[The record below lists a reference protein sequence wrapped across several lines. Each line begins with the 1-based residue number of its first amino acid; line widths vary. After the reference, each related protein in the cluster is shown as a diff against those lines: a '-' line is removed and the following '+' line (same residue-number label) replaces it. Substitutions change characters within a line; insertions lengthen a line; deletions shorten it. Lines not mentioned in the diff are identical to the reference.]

1 MLDIFAPYKWEALF
15 ERWPDILMA
24 FGTTVGISVLA
35 LVIALALGIVFGVLS
50 VSRIPVLR
58 GITRVYVEVVQ
69 NVPLLLQ
76 VFVFYAIFPLLG
88 LSLAAFWIGVLAIGI
103 YHGGYIS
110 EVVRSGIGSIHRGQ
124 FEAAKSQGFS
134 YWQSMFVI
142 ILPQAIRI
150 IMPPLAVQAANL
162 VKNTSVLALIAGG
175 ELMYFSNSFAGAT
188 SYYGPVYVVA
198 ALLYFAICF
207 PLSRLALYLEHRTRS
222 HRHLATGDATEAL
235 AEDTMEVTPG
245 THDITGRA
253 AADTMAGGV
262 QTMYGTVDI
271 APARVAPSPRHP
283 LHALAED
290 ALEPGVAPEDPY
302 DQTFT
307 GNQAAEIADEI
318 GREIAQEIADEY
330 GDDERAARAMRT
342 KSGRLKAH
350 RRLERRVAARRGVEG
365 ARETGAAV
373 PVAPSA
379 AAEGERDERASRR
392 SPEADEALASRAE
405 TVTSDRITRDVKR
418 RVDESARARSAR
430 DQVRDEAELGEEAS
444 LDNDYLPGELEQ
456 PDERIAQ
463 VRSPRDEADLDAEAE
478 SATAREDRRELRE
491 ERREERRERRERAS
505 GPTGREAPRPCS
517 PTTCASTRR
526 RIGRSR
532 TPRRPP
538 RPTSVPWTS
547 SAPSWPRAKRR
558 PRPTTGGRIA
568 DERYRRAVHLGQHAL
583 PVAGA
588 RHDAAH
594 IRFGH
599 PLLGGA
605 GHGHFGHAHVERP
618 RAAGHSHRV
627 HRDIQEHAAVA
638 VDHVHVLRGA
648 AAAHRRGRAGFTLFT
663 SASVAEIVRRPGQR
677 AARPIRGGA
686 FAGLLHRADVRVDHP
701 AASAA

>member
-1 MLDIFAPYKWEALF
+1 MLEIFAPYKWEALF
-15 ERWPDILMA
+15 ERWPDILTA

-35 LVIALALGIVFGVLS
+35 LIIALVLGIVFGVLS
-50 VSRIPVLR
+50 VSRMPVLR

-134 YWQSMFVI
+134 YWQSMFII

-198 ALLYFAICF
+198 ALLYFVICF
-207 PLSRLALYLEHRTRS
+207 PLSRLALYLERRTRS
-222 HRHLATGDATEAL
+222 HKHITTGDATDEL
-235 AEDTMEVTPG
+235 AEDAMEVTPG

-283 LHALAED
+283 LHTLAED
-290 ALEPGVAPEDPY
+290 ALEPGVAPENPY

-330 GDDERAARAMRT
+330 GDEEHAARAMRT
-342 KSGRLKAH
+342 KSGRVKAH
-350 RRLERRVAARRGVEG
+350 RRLERRVAARRGVESS
-365 ARETGAAV
+365 RDEMGAAV
-373 PVAPSA
+373 PTTPSA
-379 AAEGERDERASRR
+379 AAEGARDEQARRR

-405 TVTSDRITRDVKR
+405 TVTSDRITSDVRR
-418 RVDESARARSAR
+418 RVDAGAQAQAERER
-430 DQVRDEAELGEEAS
+430 VRDRAELGEEAFM
-444 LDNDYLPGELEQ
+444 DNDYLPGELEQ
-456 PDERIAQ
+456 SDERVAQ
-463 VRSPRDEADLDAEAE
+463 VRAPHDEADFDAEA
-478 SATAREDRRELRE
+478 ADAVQREDRREQRE
-491 ERREERRERRERAS
+491 ERREEHREERRERREAREKADQTG
-505 GPTGREAPRPCS
+505 GPQTVEPDDVRLDQEADVALEDAEEAAETDERSMDVERGELADGEEAATTDEGREDR
-517 PTTCASTRR
+517 
-526 RIGRSR
+526 
-532 TPRRPP
+532 
-538 RPTSVPWTS
+538 
-547 SAPSWPRAKRR
+547 
-558 PRPTTGGRIA
+558 
-568 DERYRRAVHLGQHAL
+568 
-583 PVAGA
+583 
-588 RHDAAH
+588 
-594 IRFGH
+594 
-599 PLLGGA
+599 
-605 GHGHFGHAHVERP
+605 
-618 RAAGHSHRV
+618 
-627 HRDIQEHAAVA
+627 
-638 VDHVHVLRGA
+638 
-648 AAAHRRGRAGFTLFT
+648 
-663 SASVAEIVRRPGQR
+663 
-677 AARPIRGGA
+677 
-686 FAGLLHRADVRVDHP
+686 
-701 AASAA
+701 

>member
-24 FGTTVGISVLA
+24 FGTTVGISALA
-35 LVIALALGIVFGVLS
+35 LIIALALGIVFGVLS

-198 ALLYFAICF
+198 ALLYFVICF

-290 ALEPGVAPEDPY
+290 ALKPGVAPEDPY

-318 GREIAQEIADEY
+318 GREIAQEIAEQC
-330 GDDERAARAMRT
+330 GDDEACAARIMRT
-342 KSGRLKAH
+342 KAGRVKAH

-365 ARETGAAV
+365 ARETGAAM
-373 PVAPSA
+373 PTTLDA
-379 AAEGERDERASRR
+379 AAEGARDAQARRR

-405 TVTSDRITRDVKR
+405 TVTSDRITSDVRR
-418 RVDESARARSAR
+418 RVDESVRTPSAR
-430 DQVRDEAELGEEAS
+430 DRVRDRAELGEEAFM
-444 LDNDYLPGELEQ
+444 DNEYVPGELEQ
-456 PDERIAQ
+456 PDERIAH
-463 VRSPRDEADLDAEAE
+463 VREPHDEADFDAEAE
-478 SATAREDRRELRE
+478 SAASREDRRERRE
-491 ERREERRERRERAS
+491 ERREERRARREARERAD
-505 GPTGREAPRPCS
+505 E
-517 PTTCASTRR
+517 
-526 RIGRSR
+526 
-532 TPRRPP
+532 
-538 RPTSVPWTS
+538 
-547 SAPSWPRAKRR
+547 
-558 PRPTTGGRIA
+558 TGGPETVQPDDVRLDEEADAALEDAEEAAEI
-568 DERYRRAVHLGQHAL
+568 DERSM
-583 PVAGA
+583 
-588 RHDAAH
+588 D
-594 IRFGH
+594 
-599 PLLGGA
+599 
-605 GHGHFGHAHVERP
+605 VERSELAEGEE
-618 RAAGHSHRV
+618 AATT
-627 HRDIQEHAAVA
+627 D
-638 VDHVHVLRGA
+638 D
-648 AAAHRRGRAGFTLFT
+648 GRKD
-663 SASVAEIVRRPGQR
+663 R
-677 AARPIRGGA
+677 
-686 FAGLLHRADVRVDHP
+686 
-701 AASAA
+701 

>member
-1 MLDIFAPYKWEALF
+1 MLEIFAPYKWEALF
-15 ERWPDILMA
+15 ERWPDILTA

-35 LVIALALGIVFGVLS
+35 LIIALALGIVFGVLS
-50 VSRIPVLR
+50 VSRMPVLR

-134 YWQSMFVI
+134 YWQSMFII

-198 ALLYFAICF
+198 ALLYFVICF
-207 PLSRLALYLEHRTRS
+207 PLSRLALYLERRTRS
-222 HRHLATGDATEAL
+222 HKHITTGDATDEL
-235 AEDTMEVTPG
+235 AEDAMEVTPG

-283 LHALAED
+283 LHTLAED
-290 ALEPGVAPEDPY
+290 ALEPGVAPENPY

-330 GDDERAARAMRT
+330 GDEEHAARAMRT
-342 KSGRLKAH
+342 KSGRVKAH
-350 RRLERRVAARRGVEG
+350 RRLERRVAARRGVESS
-365 ARETGAAV
+365 RDEMGAAV
-373 PVAPSA
+373 PTTPSA
-379 AAEGERDERASRR
+379 AAEGARDEQARRR

-405 TVTSDRITRDVKR
+405 TVTSDRITSDVRR
-418 RVDESARARSAR
+418 RVDAGAQAQAERER
-430 DQVRDEAELGEEAS
+430 VRDRAELGEEAFM
-444 LDNDYLPGELEQ
+444 DNDYLPGELEQ
-456 PDERIAQ
+456 SDERVAQ
-463 VRSPRDEADLDAEAE
+463 VRAPHDEADFDAEA
-478 SATAREDRRELRE
+478 ADAVQREDRREQRE
-491 ERREERRERRERAS
+491 EHREEHREERRERREAREKADRTG
-505 GPTGREAPRPCS
+505 GPQTVEPDDVRLDQEADVALEDAEEAAETDERSMDVERGELADGEEAATTDEGREDR
-517 PTTCASTRR
+517 
-526 RIGRSR
+526 
-532 TPRRPP
+532 
-538 RPTSVPWTS
+538 
-547 SAPSWPRAKRR
+547 
-558 PRPTTGGRIA
+558 
-568 DERYRRAVHLGQHAL
+568 
-583 PVAGA
+583 
-588 RHDAAH
+588 
-594 IRFGH
+594 
-599 PLLGGA
+599 
-605 GHGHFGHAHVERP
+605 
-618 RAAGHSHRV
+618 
-627 HRDIQEHAAVA
+627 
-638 VDHVHVLRGA
+638 
-648 AAAHRRGRAGFTLFT
+648 
-663 SASVAEIVRRPGQR
+663 
-677 AARPIRGGA
+677 
-686 FAGLLHRADVRVDHP
+686 
-701 AASAA
+701 

>member
-1 MLDIFAPYKWEALF
+1 MLEIFAPYKWEALF
-15 ERWPDILMA
+15 ERWPDILTA

-35 LVIALALGIVFGVLS
+35 LIIALALGIVFGVLS
-50 VSRIPVLR
+50 VSRMPVLR

-134 YWQSMFVI
+134 YWQSMFII

-198 ALLYFAICF
+198 ALLYFVICF
-207 PLSRLALYLEHRTRS
+207 PLSRLALYLERRTRS
-222 HRHLATGDATEAL
+222 HKHITTGDATDEL
-235 AEDTMEVTPG
+235 AEDAMEVTPG

-283 LHALAED
+283 LHTLAED
-290 ALEPGVAPEDPY
+290 ALEPGVAPENPY

-330 GDDERAARAMRT
+330 GDEEHAARAMRT
-342 KSGRLKAH
+342 KSGRVKAH
-350 RRLERRVAARRGVEG
+350 RRLERRVAARRGVESS
-365 ARETGAAV
+365 RDEMGAAV
-373 PVAPSA
+373 PTTPSA
-379 AAEGERDERASRR
+379 AAEGARDEQARRR

-405 TVTSDRITRDVKR
+405 TVTSDRITSDVRR
-418 RVDESARARSAR
+418 RVDAGAQAQAERER
-430 DQVRDEAELGEEAS
+430 VRDRAELGEEAFM
-444 LDNDYLPGELEQ
+444 DNDYLPGELEQ
-456 PDERIAQ
+456 SDERVAQ
-463 VRSPRDEADLDAEAE
+463 VRAPHDEADFDAEA
-478 SATAREDRRELRE
+478 ADAVQREDRRVQRE
-491 ERREERRERRERAS
+491 ERREEHREERRERREAREKADRTG
-505 GPTGREAPRPCS
+505 GPQTVEPDDVRLDQEADVALEDAEEAAETDERSMDVERGELADGEEAATTDEGREDR
-517 PTTCASTRR
+517 
-526 RIGRSR
+526 
-532 TPRRPP
+532 
-538 RPTSVPWTS
+538 
-547 SAPSWPRAKRR
+547 
-558 PRPTTGGRIA
+558 
-568 DERYRRAVHLGQHAL
+568 
-583 PVAGA
+583 
-588 RHDAAH
+588 
-594 IRFGH
+594 
-599 PLLGGA
+599 
-605 GHGHFGHAHVERP
+605 
-618 RAAGHSHRV
+618 
-627 HRDIQEHAAVA
+627 
-638 VDHVHVLRGA
+638 
-648 AAAHRRGRAGFTLFT
+648 
-663 SASVAEIVRRPGQR
+663 
-677 AARPIRGGA
+677 
-686 FAGLLHRADVRVDHP
+686 
-701 AASAA
+701 

>member
-235 AEDTMEVTPG
+235 AEDT
-245 THDITGRA
+245 
-253 AADTMAGGV
+253 
-262 QTMYGTVDI
+262 
-271 APARVAPSPRHP
+271 
-283 LHALAED
+283 
-290 ALEPGVAPEDPY
+290 
-302 DQTFT
+302 
-307 GNQAAEIADEI
+307 
-318 GREIAQEIADEY
+318 
-330 GDDERAARAMRT
+330 
-342 KSGRLKAH
+342 
-350 RRLERRVAARRGVEG
+350 
-365 ARETGAAV
+365 
-373 PVAPSA
+373 
-379 AAEGERDERASRR
+379 
-392 SPEADEALASRAE
+392 
-405 TVTSDRITRDVKR
+405 
-418 RVDESARARSAR
+418 
-430 DQVRDEAELGEEAS
+430 
-444 LDNDYLPGELEQ
+444 
-456 PDERIAQ
+456 
-463 VRSPRDEADLDAEAE
+463 
-478 SATAREDRRELRE
+478 
-491 ERREERRERRERAS
+491 
-505 GPTGREAPRPCS
+505 
-517 PTTCASTRR
+517 
-526 RIGRSR
+526 
-532 TPRRPP
+532 
-538 RPTSVPWTS
+538 
-547 SAPSWPRAKRR
+547 
-558 PRPTTGGRIA
+558 
-568 DERYRRAVHLGQHAL
+568 
-583 PVAGA
+583 
-588 RHDAAH
+588 
-594 IRFGH
+594 
-599 PLLGGA
+599 
-605 GHGHFGHAHVERP
+605 
-618 RAAGHSHRV
+618 
-627 HRDIQEHAAVA
+627 
-638 VDHVHVLRGA
+638 
-648 AAAHRRGRAGFTLFT
+648 
-663 SASVAEIVRRPGQR
+663 
-677 AARPIRGGA
+677 
-686 FAGLLHRADVRVDHP
+686 
-701 AASAA
+701 

>member
-15 ERWPDILMA
+15 QRWPDILAA

-50 VSRIPVLR
+50 VSRIAPLR
-58 GITRVYVEVVQ
+58 WVTRVYVEVVQ

-88 LSLAAFWIGVLAIGI
+88 FSLAAFWIGVLAIGI

-198 ALLYFAICF
+198 ALLYFVICF
-207 PLSRLALYLEHRTRS
+207 PLSRLALYLERRTRS
-222 HRHLATGDATEAL
+222 HKHITTGDATDEL
-235 AEDTMEVTPG
+235 AEDAMEVTPG

-283 LHALAED
+283 LHTLAED
-290 ALEPGVAPEDPY
+290 ALEPGVAPENPY

-330 GDDERAARAMRT
+330 GDEEHAARAMRT
-342 KSGRLKAH
+342 KSGRVKAH
-350 RRLERRVAARRGVEG
+350 RRLERRVAARRGVESS
-365 ARETGAAV
+365 RDEMGAAV
-373 PVAPSA
+373 PTTPSA
-379 AAEGERDERASRR
+379 AAEGARDEQARRR

-405 TVTSDRITRDVKR
+405 TVTSDRITSDVRR
-418 RVDESARARSAR
+418 RVDAGAQAQAERER
-430 DQVRDEAELGEEAS
+430 VRDRAELGEEAFM
-444 LDNDYLPGELEQ
+444 DNDYLPGELEQ
-456 PDERIAQ
+456 SDERVAQ
-463 VRSPRDEADLDAEAE
+463 VRAPHDEADFDAEATD
-478 SATAREDRRELRE
+478 AVQREDRREQRE
-491 ERREERRERRERAS
+491 ERREEHREERRERREAREKADRTG
-505 GPTGREAPRPCS
+505 GPQTVEPDDVRLDQEADVALEDAEEAAETDERSMDVERGELADGEEAATTDEGREDR
-517 PTTCASTRR
+517 
-526 RIGRSR
+526 
-532 TPRRPP
+532 
-538 RPTSVPWTS
+538 
-547 SAPSWPRAKRR
+547 
-558 PRPTTGGRIA
+558 
-568 DERYRRAVHLGQHAL
+568 
-583 PVAGA
+583 
-588 RHDAAH
+588 
-594 IRFGH
+594 
-599 PLLGGA
+599 
-605 GHGHFGHAHVERP
+605 
-618 RAAGHSHRV
+618 
-627 HRDIQEHAAVA
+627 
-638 VDHVHVLRGA
+638 
-648 AAAHRRGRAGFTLFT
+648 
-663 SASVAEIVRRPGQR
+663 
-677 AARPIRGGA
+677 
-686 FAGLLHRADVRVDHP
+686 
-701 AASAA
+701 

>member
-1 MLDIFAPYKWEALF
+1 MLEIFAPYKWEALF
-15 ERWPDILMA
+15 ERWPDILTA

-35 LVIALALGIVFGVLS
+35 LIIALALGIVFGVLS
-50 VSRIPVLR
+50 VSRMPVLR

-134 YWQSMFVI
+134 YWQSMFII

-198 ALLYFAICF
+198 ALLYFVICF
-207 PLSRLALYLEHRTRS
+207 PLSRLALYLERRTRS
-222 HRHLATGDATEAL
+222 HKHITTGDATDEL
-235 AEDTMEVTPG
+235 AEDAMEVTPG

-283 LHALAED
+283 LHTLAED
-290 ALEPGVAPEDPY
+290 ALEPGVAPENPY

-330 GDDERAARAMRT
+330 GDEEHAARAMRT
-342 KSGRLKAH
+342 KSGRVKAH
-350 RRLERRVAARRGVEG
+350 RRLERRVAARRGVESS
-365 ARETGAAV
+365 RDEMGAAV
-373 PVAPSA
+373 PTTPSA
-379 AAEGERDERASRR
+379 AAEGARDEQARRR

-405 TVTSDRITRDVKR
+405 TVTSDRITSDVRR
-418 RVDESARARSAR
+418 RVDAGAQAQAERER
-430 DQVRDEAELGEEAS
+430 VRDRAELGEEAFM
-444 LDNDYLPGELEQ
+444 DNDYLPGELEQ
-456 PDERIAQ
+456 SDERVAQ
-463 VRSPRDEADLDAEAE
+463 VRAPRDEADFDAEA
-478 SATAREDRRELRE
+478 ADAVQREDRREQRE
-491 ERREERRERRERAS
+491 ERREEHREERRERREAREKADQTG
-505 GPTGREAPRPCS
+505 GPQTVEPDDVRLDQEADVALEDAEEAAETDERSMDVERGELADGEEAATTDEGREDR
-517 PTTCASTRR
+517 
-526 RIGRSR
+526 
-532 TPRRPP
+532 
-538 RPTSVPWTS
+538 
-547 SAPSWPRAKRR
+547 
-558 PRPTTGGRIA
+558 
-568 DERYRRAVHLGQHAL
+568 
-583 PVAGA
+583 
-588 RHDAAH
+588 
-594 IRFGH
+594 
-599 PLLGGA
+599 
-605 GHGHFGHAHVERP
+605 
-618 RAAGHSHRV
+618 
-627 HRDIQEHAAVA
+627 
-638 VDHVHVLRGA
+638 
-648 AAAHRRGRAGFTLFT
+648 
-663 SASVAEIVRRPGQR
+663 
-677 AARPIRGGA
+677 
-686 FAGLLHRADVRVDHP
+686 
-701 AASAA
+701 